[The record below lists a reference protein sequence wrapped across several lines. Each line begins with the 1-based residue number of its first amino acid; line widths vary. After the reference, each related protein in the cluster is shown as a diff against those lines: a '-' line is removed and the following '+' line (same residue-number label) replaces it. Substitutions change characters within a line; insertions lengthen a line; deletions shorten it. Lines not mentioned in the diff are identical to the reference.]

1 MNQNTSPLPRRCTMR
16 LMVNHISK
24 RLDGLVWSDALHKF
38 GLPGRILTTLLQHA
52 YAVLRDMFA
61 GQLTLRAMSLVY
73 TTLLSIVPLIAFSF
87 ALLKGFGVDQ
97 LLEDRMYLL
106 LEPLGDK
113 GREITDNVM
122 RLVKNVNG
130 GLLGGVSLAFFI
142 YTAISMVQKVEE
154 AFNYA
159 WYVSKPRSF
168 ARRFTE
174 YVFVLTIGPVVIVL
188 ALGMIGSL
196 QDEAIVRY
204 LLENQVFGP
213 LFVVTSKVAP
223 FLIVTGA
230 FAFLYWFM
238 PNTRVRVGSALVGGV
253 AGGFLWATLGVV
265 VATVIVNSARTMTV
279 YGGFAIAIIA
289 LIWLYLNWLVLLVGA
304 QLAFYHQNPA
314 YLRIG
319 RREPQLSS
327 SMRERLALNVMLLV
341 GLAFRNPESTVTV
354 TEISDRLR
362 VPSITLEPIIVGLEE
377 HGLLTSTET
386 EELVPGRDTTHI
398 LLSDILAVARDFGE
412 TGSISRPQWSTAIE
426 EIGTHLDASV
436 ASTVADRTLSDL
448 LDQSAG

>member
-1 MNQNTSPLPRRCTMR
+1 MISNSSNQIEN
-16 LMVNHISK
+16 
-24 RLDGLVWSDALHKF
+24 LVWGDSLQKF
-38 GLPGRILTTLLQHA
+38 GLPGRILTTLLQHV
-52 YAVLRDMFA
+52 YAVMRDMFA

-73 TTLLSIVPLIAFSF
+73 TTLLSVVPLIAFSF

-97 LLEDRMYLL
+97 LLEDKMYLL
-106 LEPLGDK
+106 LEPLGEK

-174 YVFVLTIGPVVIVL
+174 YVFVLTIGPVAIVL

-196 QDEAIVRY
+196 QDEGVVQYLIENHIV
-204 LLENQVFGP
+204 GP
-213 LFVVTSKVAP
+213 LFVATSKVTP
-223 FLIVTGA
+223 FLLVTGA

-238 PNTRVRVGSALVGGV
+238 PNTKVRIGSALVGGV
-253 AGGFLWATLGVV
+253 AGGFLWATLGVL
-265 VATVIVNSARTMTV
+265 VASFIVNSARTMSV
-279 YGGFAIAIIA
+279 YGGFAIAITA

-304 QLAFYHQNPA
+304 QLAYYHQNPA

-319 RREPQLSS
+319 RREPRLSGS
-327 SMRERLALNVMLLV
+327 TRERLALNIMLLI
-341 GLAFRNPESTVTV
+341 GQAFRDSETSITIAD
-354 TEISDRLR
+354 ISDRLKI
-362 VPSITLEPIIVGLEE
+362 PSITLDPVVAGLEAN
-377 HGLLTSTET
+377 GLLTSTEA
-386 EELVPGRDTTHI
+386 ENLLPGRDLARI
-398 LLSDILAVARDFGE
+398 ALGDVLAVVREFGE
-412 TGSISRPQWSTAIE
+412 TGSISEPRWSPAVE
-426 EIGTHLDASV
+426 EIGNSLDTAV
-436 ASTVADRTLSDL
+436 ASTVDGTTLAEL
-448 LDQSAG
+448 LDKTRD

>member
-1 MNQNTSPLPRRCTMR
+1 MISNSSNQIEN
-16 LMVNHISK
+16 
-24 RLDGLVWSDALHKF
+24 LVWGDSLQKF
-38 GLPGRILTTLLQHA
+38 GLPGRILTTLLQHV
-52 YAVLRDMFA
+52 YAVMRDMFA

-73 TTLLSIVPLIAFSF
+73 TTLLSVVPLIAFSF

-97 LLEDRMYLL
+97 LLEDKMYLL
-106 LEPLGDK
+106 LEPLGEK

-174 YVFVLTIGPVVIVL
+174 YVFVLTIGPVAIVL

-196 QDEAIVRY
+196 QDEGVVQYLIENHIV
-204 LLENQVFGP
+204 GP
-213 LFVVTSKVAP
+213 LFVATSKVTP
-223 FLIVTGA
+223 FLLVTGA

-238 PNTRVRVGSALVGGV
+238 PNTKVRIGSALVGGV
-253 AGGFLWATLGVV
+253 AGGFLWATLGVL
-265 VATVIVNSARTMTV
+265 VATFIVNSARTMSV
-279 YGGFAIAIIA
+279 YGGFAIAITA

-304 QLAFYHQNPA
+304 QLAYYHQNPA

-319 RREPQLSS
+319 RREPRLSGS
-327 SMRERLALNVMLLV
+327 TRERLALNIMLLI
-341 GLAFRNPESTVTV
+341 GQAFRDSETSITIAD
-354 TEISDRLR
+354 ISDRLKI
-362 VPSITLEPIIVGLEE
+362 PSITLDPVVAGLEAN
-377 HGLLTSTET
+377 GLLTSTEA
-386 EELVPGRDTTHI
+386 ENLLPGRDLARI
-398 LLSDILAVARDFGE
+398 ALGDVLAVVREFGE
-412 TGSISRPQWSTAIE
+412 TGSISEPRWSPAVE
-426 EIGTHLDASV
+426 EIGNSLDTAV
-436 ASTVADRTLSDL
+436 ASTVDGTTLAEL
-448 LDQSAG
+448 LDKTRD

>member
-1 MNQNTSPLPRRCTMR
+1 MRRMIIDVSSQIDR
-16 LMVNHISK
+16 FIWGDS
-24 RLDGLVWSDALHKF
+24 LHKF
-38 GLPGRILTTLLQHA
+38 GLPGRVLTTLLQHV

-73 TTLLSIVPLIAFSF
+73 TTLLSVVPLIAFSF
-87 ALLKGFGVDQ
+87 ALLKGFGIDQ
-97 LLEDRMYLL
+97 MLEDKMYLV
-106 LEPLGDK
+106 LEPLGEK
-113 GREITDNVM
+113 GQQITDNVM
-122 RLVKNVNG
+122 RVVKNVNG

-196 QDEAIVRY
+196 QDEGIVKY
-204 LLENQVFGP
+204 LLQNQIVGP
-213 LFVVTSKVAP
+213 LFVATSKVTP
-223 FLIVTGA
+223 FLLVSGT

-238 PNTRVRVGSALVGGV
+238 PNTKVRLGSALVGGV
-253 AGGFLWATLGVV
+253 AGGFLWATLGLL
-265 VATVIVNSARTMTV
+265 VATFIVNSARTMTV

-304 QLAFYHQNPA
+304 QLAYYHQNPA

-319 RREPQLSS
+319 RREPRLSS
-327 SMRERLALNVMLLV
+327 STRERLALNIMLLV
-341 GLAFRNPESTVTV
+341 GQAFRDSEKSVTIAD
-354 TEISDRLR
+354 ISEKLR
-362 VPSITLEPIIVGLEE
+362 IPSITLEPIVAGLEAN
-377 HGLLTSTET
+377 GLLTSTER
-386 EELVPGRDTTHI
+386 EDLLPGRDI
-398 LLSDILAVARDFGE
+398 VRIALSDILAVVREYGE
-412 TGSISRPQWSTAIE
+412 TGSISKPRWSPVVEQIGGRLDTAVATTVE
-426 EIGTHLDASV
+426 ET
-436 ASTVADRTLSDL
+436 TLSEL
-448 LDQSAG
+448 LDRAQAS